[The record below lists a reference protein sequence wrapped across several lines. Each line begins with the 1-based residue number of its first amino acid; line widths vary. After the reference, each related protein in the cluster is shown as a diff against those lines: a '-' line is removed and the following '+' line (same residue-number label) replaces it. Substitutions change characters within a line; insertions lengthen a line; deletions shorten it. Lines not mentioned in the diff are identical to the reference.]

1 MAGRTPKGSPGDP
14 EGTRRRRARV
24 SRWRDPEQ
32 KPRGSGGS
40 SRRLSFPLGDPEWKP
55 GGSGAPCLPPRLGFS
70 RGDPRNGSSG
80 VPGALSL
87 PVPRFPARVVPK
99 GTPED
104 LGRPAVPCPVSPGG
118 PGTGSWR
125 VPRRP
130 QPAHKLGGSAH
141 VAGPARGFRF
151 CRPPTSSTRDSRQ
164 RRLLS
169 PLSLP
174 PKCSEGRVAN
184 TVVGPRR
191 GGGGGVPV
199 GGPRRVHHSLSAPE
213 PATVFILMEP
223 LPAQPHLSPQGCL

>member
-104 LGRPAVPCPVSPGG
+104 LGRPAVPCPCFSWRTRNGILAGSAAPPARAQTWRVGARGG
-118 PGTGSWR
+118 PGAG
-125 VPRRP
+125 VP
-130 QPAHKLGGSAH
+130 L
-141 VAGPARGFRF
+141 
-151 CRPPTSSTRDSRQ
+151 
-164 RRLLS
+164 
-169 PLSLP
+169 LP
-174 PKCSEGRVAN
+174 PPNFFHPGLQAASPPFPSISPPKVLRRESRKHSCRAKEG
-184 TVVGPRR
+184 RR
-191 GGGGGVPV
+191 GGSV

>member
-1 MAGRTPKGSPGDP
+1 MGA
-14 EGTRRRRARV
+14 
-24 SRWRDPEQ
+24 
-32 KPRGSGGS
+32 RGS
-40 SRRLSFPLGDPEWKP
+40 R
-55 GGSGAPCLPPRLGFS
+55 APCLSLCLGFPQGWS
-70 RGDPRNGSSG
+70 RRGPRRIW
-80 VPGALSL
+80 GA
-87 PVPRFPARVVPK
+87 PRSPAR
-99 GTPED
+99 
-104 LGRPAVPCPVSPGG
+104 VSPGG

-191 GGGGGVPV
+191 GGGGGPV

>member
-1 MAGRTPKGSPGDP
+1 MGA
-14 EGTRRRRARV
+14 
-24 SRWRDPEQ
+24 
-32 KPRGSGGS
+32 RGS
-40 SRRLSFPLGDPEWKP
+40 R
-55 GGSGAPCLPPRLGFS
+55 APCLSLCLGFPQGWS
-70 RGDPRNGSSG
+70 RRGPRRIW
-80 VPGALSL
+80 GA
-87 PVPRFPARVVPK
+87 PRSPAR
-99 GTPED
+99 
-104 LGRPAVPCPVSPGG
+104 VSPGG

-191 GGGGGVPV
+191 GGGGGP
-199 GGPRRVHHSLSAPE
+199 GRRTPPCPPLSQRARTCNCFYLDGAPSRPAAPKPPGVSLK
-213 PATVFILMEP
+213 
-223 LPAQPHLSPQGCL
+223 